1 MKKTL
6 VMLLALVLS
15 ISLLAGCNTQ
25 DAENDETQDETQD
38 QETNNDGGE
47 DVTATDFNDEVVITV
62 NDQEI
67 MLSEINFWTYYYKSM
82 YEGSYG
88 ISDWDME
95 MGEGLTLEDAIKDTI
110 KGVSIQGVVM
120 EDLANEY
127 GLELSEEKKQEYMNQ
142 ASTIY
147 ESFDPAVMEQYG
159 FDLETIESVMHQ
171 TGLSELVFEEM
182 TKDVEIDEEAL
193 QTAVEADPTY
203 IDIMNVGVDNYSDQ
217 VRARHI
223 LISTVDQATN
233 QPLEADA
240 IAAAKEKAED
250 LLERAKDGEDF
261 ATLATENTEDPGS
274 KETGGEYT
282 FGRGQMVPEFEEA
295 AFNLEEGEISDLVA
309 TSYGY
314 HIIKLE
320 EKIPSTP
327 EQIEQVEATLD
338 SIRENYTYQQ
348 KSEAFSTM
356 YEEVMTEYEPEVN
369 EDVWEQVTL
378 K

>member
-6 VMLLALVLS
+6 GMLLVLVLT
-15 ISLLAGCNTQ
+15 ISLFAGCNSE
-25 DAENDETQDETQD
+25 DAKNEGTE
-38 QETNNDGGE
+38 E
-47 DVTATDFNDEVVITV
+47 DVTEDVIGTDFNDEVVFTV

-95 MGEGLTLEDAIKDTI
+95 MGEGLTLEDGIKDTI
-110 KGVSIQGVVM
+110 KGVSVQGVVM

-127 GLELSEEKKQEYMNQ
+127 GLELTEESREEYLAQ
-142 ASTIY
+142 ATNIY
-147 ESFDPAVMEQYG
+147 ESFDPAIVAQYG
-159 FDLETIESVMHQ
+159 FSLENIEKIMMQ

-182 TKDVEIDEEAL
+182 TKDVEIDEEVL
-193 QTAVEADPTY
+193 QAAIEADPTY
-203 IDIMNVGVDNYSDQ
+203 TDIMNIGVENYSDQ

-223 LISTVDQATN
+223 LISTVDQTTN

-250 LLERAKDGEDF
+250 LLERAKAGEDF

-274 KETGGEYT
+274 VETGGEYT
-282 FGRGQMVPEFEEA
+282 FGRGQMVPEFEET
-295 AFNLEEGEISDLVA
+295 AFGLEEGQISDIVA

-320 EKIPSTP
+320 EKLPSTQ
-327 EQIEQVEATLD
+327 EQVEQVEATVD
-338 SIRENYTYQQ
+338 SIRENYKYQQ
-348 KSEAFSTM
+348 RSEAFSTL
-356 YEEVMTEYEPEVN
+356 YEEVMTNYETVVN
-369 EDVWEQVTL
+369 EDVWAKVTL

>member
-6 VMLLALVLS
+6 GMLLVLVLT
-15 ISLLAGCNTQ
+15 ISLFAGCNSE
-25 DAENDETQDETQD
+25 DAENEANEVTEDEAV
-38 QETNNDGGE
+38 NNEGGE
-47 DVTATDFNDEVVITV
+47 DVTVTDFNDEVVFTV
-62 NDQEI
+62 DDQEI

-95 MGEGLTLEDAIKDTI
+95 MGEGVTLEDGIKDTI
-110 KGVSIQGVVM
+110 KGVSVQGVVM

-127 GLELSEEKKQEYMNQ
+127 GLELTEEGREEYMTQ
-142 ASTIY
+142 ASSIY
-147 ESFDPAVMEQYG
+147 ESFDPTIVAQYG
-159 FDLETIESVMHQ
+159 FDLENIENIMLQ

-182 TKDVEIDEEAL
+182 TKDVEVDEDAV
-193 QTAVEADPTY
+193 QVAVEADPTY
-203 IDIMNVGVDNYSDQ
+203 TDIMSVGVENYSDQ

-223 LISTVDQATN
+223 LISTVDQTTN

-250 LLERAKDGEDF
+250 LLERAKAGEDF

-274 KETGGEYT
+274 VETGGEYT

-320 EKIPSTP
+320 EKLPSTE
-327 EQIEQVEATLD
+327 EQVEQVEATVE
-338 SIRENYTYQQ
+338 SIRENYEYQQ
-348 KSEAFSTM
+348 LSEAFSTM
-356 YEEVMTEYEPEVN
+356 YEEKLEEYEVVVN
-369 EDVWEQVTL
+369 EDVWAEVTL

>member
-6 VMLLALVLS
+6 GILLVLVLT
-15 ISLLAGCNTQ
+15 ISLFAGCNSE
-25 DAENDETQDETQD
+25 DAENKATEDEVTS
-38 QETNNDGGE
+38 NNGGE
-47 DVTATDFNDEVVITV
+47 DVTVTDFNDEVVFTV

-95 MGEGLTLEDAIKDTI
+95 MGEGLTLEDGIKDTI
-110 KGVSIQGVVM
+110 KGVSVQGVVM
-120 EDLANEY
+120 VDLANEY
-127 GLELSEEKKQEYMNQ
+127 GLELTEESKEEYLAQ
-142 ASTIY
+142 AVSIY
-147 ESFDPAVMEQYG
+147 ESFDPTIVAQYG
-159 FDLETIESVMHQ
+159 FSLENIEKIMIQ

-193 QTAVEADPTY
+193 QVAVEADPTY
-203 IDIMNVGVDNYSDQ
+203 TDITNIGVENYSDQ

-223 LISTVDQATN
+223 LISTVDQTTN
-233 QPLEADA
+233 QPLEADE
-240 IAAAKEKAED
+240 IAAAKEKAEN
-250 LLERAKDGEDF
+250 LLERAKAGEDF

-274 KETGGEYT
+274 VETGGEYT
-282 FGRGQMVPEFEEA
+282 FGRGQMVPEFEET
-295 AFNLEEGEISDLVA
+295 AFGLEEGQISDLVA

-320 EKIPSTP
+320 EKLPST
-327 EQIEQVEATLD
+327 QDQVEQVEATLD
-338 SIRENYTYQQ
+338 SIRENYKYQQ
-348 KSEAFSTM
+348 RSEAFTTL
-356 YEEVMTEYEPEVN
+356 YEEVMTNYETVVN
-369 EDVWEQVTL
+369 EDVWEKVTL

>member
-6 VMLLALVLS
+6 VMLLALVLT
-15 ISLLAGCNTQ
+15 IGLLAGCNEQ
-25 DAENDETQDETQD
+25 DAGNDATQDETQDETTSN
-38 QETNNDGGE
+38 EGGE
-47 DVTATDFNDEVVITV
+47 DVTVTDFNDEVVFTV

-95 MGEGLTLEDAIKDTI
+95 MGEGITLEDGIKDTI

-120 EDLANEY
+120 QDLANEY
-127 GLELSEEKKQEYMNQ
+127 GLELSKEKKEEYMSQ
-142 ASTIY
+142 ASSIY
-147 ESFDPAVMEQYG
+147 ESFDPTVMQQYG
-159 FDLETIESVMHQ
+159 FTLETIENIMYQ

-182 TKDVEIDEEAL
+182 TKDVEIDQDAV
-193 QTAVEADPTY
+193 QVAVEADPTY
-203 IDIMNVGVDNYSDQ
+203 TNIMSVGVENYSDQ

-240 IAAAKEKAED
+240 IAAAKEKAEA

-327 EQIEQVEATLD
+327 EQIEQIEATLD
-338 SIRENYTYQQ
+338 SIRENYEYQQ

-356 YEEVMTEYEPEVN
+356 YEEVMVDYEPVVN
-369 EDVWEQVTL
+369 EEAWEKVTL